1 MRGKKTAVV
10 VLTAALFFT
19 QIPIVYAADDT
30 FVGTDQLKE
39 TQVPEQE
46 IDQSGDLGNLP
57 KEENPVDTEE
67 NTGEET
73 GGEWNTETGE
83 ESNTETEET
92 KEETEEDLEE
102 IEKIPNQKV
111 FLQYEVQLPNQE
123 ISQAADGEAAG
134 L

>member
-1 MRGKKTAVV
+1 MRDEGKKTAVV

-67 NTGEET
+67 NPVDTEENTGEET
-73 GGEWNTETGE
+73 GENGTLRQGR
-83 ESNTETEET
+83 
-92 KEETEEDLEE
+92 
-102 IEKIPNQKV
+102 IE
-111 FLQYEVQLPNQE
+111 Y
-123 ISQAADGEAAG
+123 
-134 L
+134 